1 MLDFFLHL
9 DDHLAGLINQ
19 YGAWTYGILFLTV
32 FCETGLVVMP
42 FLPGD
47 TLLFAAGIFAHDD
60 NGGLNIWLLY
70 LIFIAAALCGD
81 NVNYQIG
88 RLLGKRLF
96 KNPNSRIFKKEN
108 LDKTHAFMERYG
120 PKAIIL
126 ARFVPIVRTFAPFAA
141 GMGTMTFRRFIGY
154 SVAGAVL
161 WVGVCVTAGFLF
173 GQIQVVKDNFA
184 IAILGIIAVTLL
196 PVAFEFWRHRRQA
209 KSASQ
214 PARD

>member
-154 SVAGAVL
+154 SIAGAVL